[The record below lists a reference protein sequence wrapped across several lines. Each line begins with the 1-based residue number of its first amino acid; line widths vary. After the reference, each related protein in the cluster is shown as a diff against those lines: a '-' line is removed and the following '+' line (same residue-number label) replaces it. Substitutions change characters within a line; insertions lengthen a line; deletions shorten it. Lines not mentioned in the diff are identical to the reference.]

1 MGKNQSSFHL
11 GNEFNGYGRMTYL
24 KASQCGINP
33 PLSQDNVQ
41 LSQDFSKYSLMML
54 GSMPVI
60 LDPASINPVLNS
72 IIGSMASVNQAIMT
86 KDAAGNYVVQFNVA
100 SKNFTDGA
108 YPYYSEVINNA
119 VDVEMGI
126 QKQWVPYGT
135 PEGARWK
142 YYKNGHYVKKDWVFI
157 DKDKAWYYL
166 ESDEY
171 MVTGWKEIKKQWY
184 YFISNMESGHETDGH
199 MALGWMKI
207 KGLWYYFNEEESAGN
222 MVSGWREIDG
232 KWYYFKNK
240 SEATNGNDY
249 GYMYSDKWLKYKGKW
264 YYFNPDGEMATSK
277 LVNWKGKKYFL
288 KQNGVMAVNET
299 IIDPATKK
307 TYKVDENGVCREIKN
322 GVIKITLSDS
332 KRFVEITDGS
342 TKYYGGDQDWYEW
355 EDDDEMTNVAV
366 NGGCGTVA
374 AANIVAY
381 LAKHQKGYSGLY
393 TFPDYTKHN
402 FILHMKE
409 MYKYVTPRHFGDKP
423 LGVWP
428 VSLLENGV
436 EKFAKEKGV
445 KLHAVKKFNSFNR
458 ENIIDYIKEGLE
470 KDLPVAMLIGTGG
483 SSDVTITKPNGDE
496 LTGNSFKLHWVTIT
510 ELEIDELQ
518 NYAKVKVSSWGGWG
532 EVDLDDYI
540 QNERLY
546 QGLLYF
552 E

>member
-33 PLSQDNVQ
+33 PLPQENVQ
-41 LSQDFSKYSLMML
+41 LSQDFSKYSLIML

-60 LDPASINPVLNS
+60 LDPASINPILNS
-72 IIGSMASVNQAIMT
+72 IIGSIASVNQAIMT

-108 YPYYSEVINNA
+108 YPYYSEIINNA
-119 VDVEMGI
+119 VPVEMGI
-126 QKQWVPYGT
+126 QKQWVPYGS

-184 YFISNMESGHETDGH
+184 YFVSNTEAGRETAGH
-199 MALGWMKI
+199 MTLGWKKI
-207 KGLWYYFNEEESAGN
+207 KGLWYYFNEEEFAGN
-222 MVSGWREIDG
+222 MVTGWREIDG
-232 KWYYFKNK
+232 KWYYFKSK
-240 SEATNGNDY
+240 AEATNGNDY

-264 YYFNPDGEMATSK
+264 YYFNPNGEMATSK

-299 IIDPATKK
+299 IIDPDTKK

-322 GVIKITLSDS
+322 GVIKITLRDS

-342 TKYYGGDQDWYEW
+342 TKFYGGDQSWFDWL
-355 EDDDEMTNVAV
+355 DDEKRNNAKY
-366 NGGCGTVA
+366 GGCGTVA
-374 AANIVAY
+374 SANIVAY
-381 LAKHQKGYSGLY
+381 LAKHKSSYADLY
-393 TFPDYTKHN
+393 KYPDYKKTN
-402 FILHMKE
+402 FLLHMKE
-409 MYKYVTPRHFGDKP
+409 MYEYVTPHHIGEKTF
-423 LGVWP
+423 GVWP
-428 VSLLENGV
+428 VSVLVDGIERFASDKGV
-436 EKFAKEKGV
+436 E
-445 KLHAVKKFNSFNR
+445 LNAVKKYDYFTR

-470 KDLPVAMLIGTGG
+470 KDSPVAMLIGAGG
-483 SSDVTITKPNGDE
+483 SRNVTITYPNDDE
-496 LTGNSFKLHWVTIT
+496 ADGNSFKLHWVTIT
-510 ELEIDELQ
+510 ELELDET
-518 NYAKVKVSSWGGWG
+518 NDKAKVKVSSWGGWG
-532 EVDLDDYI
+532 EVDLDEYI
-540 QNERLY
+540 QGEWLY
-546 QGLLYF
+546 QGLRYF